1 MKNKQKE
8 QEGLEGRSKAAAGLN
23 VGSQP
28 SRYLNAENEL
38 SVAIQ
43 RRATS
48 ASKLPKAKE
57 SDRLEVQAL
66 YSMQAFVEL
75 IGYHGGWGN
84 FSECH
89 SELCDFLAA
98 PQLTEESKQRLFF
111 QGQERGAKLRRLVM
125 MPRGHLKSTIG
136 TTLYV
141 MWRLY
146 RNPELRIFVGS
157 NKQTLSYSFIR
168 ELRQYYENEELQ
180 TKVWNNRPHI
190 AGALVP
196 ELNTRNRQRNRN
208 SDVDTE
214 AADRKLIWNNTALQ
228 MVREG
233 KFKEPSVTAGS
244 VGSPITGQ
252 HYDLVI
258 LDDLVD
264 FKNTESEVRKERV
277 EEWIQDI
284 ENVLNQPKV
293 VEIPMVGLDT
303 VGGEMVI
310 SGTRYAV
317 DDYYGF
323 LLERLDELDYVAHCR
338 NIYKNG
344 IDDSEGY
351 LWHERYNEHS
361 VLMLKTR
368 LSPRRF
374 SSQYLNAVYEK
385 DVALLALD
393 SVTVIP
399 HENIYTQGQR
409 TFVVIDNITEEIKP
423 IVVVDPAFSASKD
436 GDDCAV
442 VCGAKLRNGR
452 YVVIEAAV
460 ERMEA
465 AELVKTVVQFCER
478 YNTLRMYHESNGVGM
493 LVPELFKG
501 ENATVGNKR
510 VIVNSH
516 YEQRPKEGKIQGVLE
531 LPFALGKMVFSE
543 KVWDNAYLHKQ
554 LKNYPAVRHDDFLDA
569 LVTLIEKS
577 VPNRT
582 QGKTNYTRGIKFS
595 YLNADY
601 MLEATPEQEKTL
613 LGNYNAYYR

>member
-1 MKNKQKE
+1 MVRKKQTE
-8 QEGLEGRSKAAAGLN
+8 EGLDLS
-23 VGSQP
+23 SQP
-28 SRYLNAENEL
+28 SRYLDQENEL

-43 RRATS
+43 KRATKAAKSKAS
-48 ASKLPKAKE
+48 ASD
-57 SDRLEVQAL
+57 SLEVQAL
-66 YSMQAFVEL
+66 FSMPAFVEL
-75 IGYHGGWGN
+75 LSYHGGWGN
-84 FSECH
+84 FSQCH
-89 SELCDFLAA
+89 EDLCSFLTS
-98 PQLTEESKQRLFF
+98 PQLDESSKQRLFF
-111 QGQERGAKLRRLVM
+111 QGQEKGAKLRRMVL

-168 ELRQYYENEELQ
+168 ELRQYFENEELQ
-180 TKVWNNRPHI
+180 KKVWNNRPHI
-190 AGALVP
+190 SGALIP

-208 SDVDTE
+208 TDDTD

-258 LDDLVD
+258 LDDIVD

-277 EEWIQDI
+277 EEWIQDV
-284 ENVLNQPKV
+284 ENVLNPPTV
-293 VEIPMVGLDT
+293 VEIPIVGLDT

-323 LLERLDELDYVAHCR
+323 LIERLEELDYVSHFR
-338 NIYKNG
+338 NIYANG
-344 IDDSEGY
+344 EDASDGF

-361 VLMLKTR
+361 IAMLQAR

-374 SSQYLNAVYEK
+374 SSQYLNRVYEK
-385 DVALLALD
+385 DVSLLDLS

-399 HENIYTQGQR
+399 HENIATQGKR
-409 TFVVIDNITEEIKP
+409 TLITVDFRTEEIKP

-436 GDDCAV
+436 GDDCAII
-442 VCGAKLRNGR
+442 CGAKLNDGR
-452 YVVIEAAV
+452 YVVIDASV

-465 AELVKTVVQFCER
+465 AEVVKTVVSFCKR

-501 ENATVGNKR
+501 ENATVDGKR
-510 VIVNSH
+510 IIVNSH

-543 KVWDNAYLHKQ
+543 KVWDNPYLHKQ
-554 LKNYPAVRHDDFLDA
+554 LKNYPAVRHDDYLDA
-569 LVTLIEKS
+569 LVTLIERT

-582 QGKTNYTRGIKFS
+582 QSKGTYTKGLRFS
-595 YLNADY
+595 SMNADY
-601 MLEATPEQEKTL
+601 LLESTPEQEKTL